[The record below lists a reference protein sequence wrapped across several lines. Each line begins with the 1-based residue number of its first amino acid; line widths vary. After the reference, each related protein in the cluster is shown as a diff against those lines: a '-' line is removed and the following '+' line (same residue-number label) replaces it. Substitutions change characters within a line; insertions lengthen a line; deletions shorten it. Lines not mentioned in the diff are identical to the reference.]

1 MRRIGTA
8 FLIAILLLAH
18 ARLSCSGEV
27 NGHEANAVKAPL
39 RLHIIGGLA
48 NVHQFQRHEVP
59 FWTERVPAL
68 TGGRVTADIVPF
80 DKAGVP
86 GNDLLRLMSAGAV
99 PFGTALLGV
108 SSSTDPEFGAVDL
121 AGLSADMSA
130 LHRRAESLRPHLQR
144 VLKERYGLRLLALYA
159 YPAQVLFCRDRFKSL
174 KDLAGRRIRTA
185 TPSQSDFFEALGAH
199 PVRTSFSELLSHMNS
214 GNTSC
219 AVTGAMSG
227 NTIGL
232 HQVTGYLSP
241 LTISW
246 GMSLFAANEAAW
258 QALPL
263 DIQQTIG
270 SALRQLEADV
280 WADADRETQEGVA
293 CNVGARTCAN
303 GSPGQ
308 MQLVQ
313 PTAEDARLR
322 TEVFQTAVLPRWFMR
337 CGEPC
342 EKLWT
347 TRMTAT
353 PRTTRAQ

>member
-1 MRRIGTA
+1 MRRMGTA
-8 FLIAILLLAH
+8 FLSAILLLGATH
-18 ARLSCSGEV
+18 SPLSWSGEV
-27 NGHEANAVKAPL
+27 RDQEAKAAPGPL
-39 RLHIIGGLA
+39 RLHIVGGLA

-59 FWTERVPAL
+59 FWTERVRSL
-68 TGGRVTADIVPF
+68 TGGRVIADIVPF

-86 GNDLLRLMSAGAV
+86 GNDMLRLMSAGAV

-108 SSSTDPEFGAVDL
+108 SSSTDPEFGAIDL
-121 AGLSADMSA
+121 AGLSPDMPTLRRSADA
-130 LHRRAESLRPHLQR
+130 LRPYLQR
-144 VLKERYGLRLLALYA
+144 ILNDRYGLRLLAVYA

-174 KDLAGRRIRTA
+174 KDLAGRRVRTS
-185 TPSQSDFFEALGAH
+185 TPSQSDLFEALGAY
-199 PVRTSFSELLSHMNS
+199 PVRTAFSEMLSHMNS

-227 NTIGL
+227 NTVGL

-258 QALPL
+258 QALPP
-263 DIQQTIG
+263 DIQKIISTE
-270 SALRQLEADV
+270 LRQLEVDM
-280 WADADRETQEGVA
+280 WADADRETQEGID

-303 GSPGQ
+303 GSPGR

-313 PTAEDARLR
+313 PTADDVRLR
-322 TEVFQTAVLPRWFMR
+322 TEIFRHSVLPRWFMR

-342 EKLWT
+342 EKLWA
-347 TRMTAT
+347 TRMSV
-353 PRTTRAQ
+353 PAQ